1 MKNATLSFGDNLLAS
16 GTDSLRL
23 ISEPELHRSIAQPA
37 AGLADLCAQLRKVY
51 AINRDSYNHLKK
63 KLPFFC
69 GSVFRDNH
77 RKLEHFDEARFM
89 VLDLDYCF
97 RDTGQFAELKNRLA
111 ADERVML
118 LFESPGG
125 QGLKLVF
132 ALQTPLRSTKQ
143 FSDSYKAF
151 AREFAAL
158 HGVEDFVDFRTAD
171 ATRVCFL
178 SADPDARYNPL
189 CLEVDAAA
197 YLSPYDAPAQELP
210 TAPAPPP
217 PGPAAASAP
226 ALVLEP
232 ARADGLDPSVYR
244 EILRKL
250 NPGARPLRPPKDYIV
265 PETLE
270 RVVEP
275 VNRVLAEFDLKVREV
290 LSINYGKK
298 WVVEH
303 GIAWGEVNLF
313 YGKNGF
319 SVVKS
324 PKRGANPGL
333 NDLLAELITQA
344 VSKLQNPALDYGP
357 EEATQV
363 EFS

>member
-1 MKNATLSFGDNLLAS
+1 MKHTISFGTNLLAS
-16 GTDSLRL
+16 GPGSLSR
-23 ISEPELHRSIAQPA
+23 ISEAELHSAIAKPA
-37 AGLADLCAQLRKVY
+37 PELADLCAQLRKVY
-51 AINRDSYNHLKK
+51 TISKDSYNHMKK

-77 RKLEHFDEARFM
+77 RKLEHFEEARYM
-89 VLDLDYCF
+89 VLDLDHCF
-97 RDTGQFAELKNRLA
+97 KNKEQFEDLKNRLA

-132 ALQTPLRSTKQ
+132 GLQKPVSSTKQ
-143 FSDSYKAF
+143 FSDCYKAF
-151 AREFAAL
+151 AREFAVL
-158 HGVEDFVDFRTAD
+158 HSVEDFVDFRTAD

-178 SADPDARYNPL
+178 CADADARYNPL
-189 CLEVDAAA
+189 CIELDPGA
-197 YLSPYDAPAQELP
+197 YISPYDALAQEIQP
-210 TAPAPPP
+210 QEEAA
-217 PGPAAASAP
+217 PGPAAIEIQPVAA
-226 ALVLEP
+226 EP
-232 ARADGLDPSVYR
+232 ARAETLDPTQYR

-250 NPGARPLRPPKDYIV
+250 NPSARPLRPAKEYIV
-265 PETLE
+265 PEILE
-270 RVVEP
+270 QVVEP
-275 VNRVLAEFDLKVREV
+275 VNRVLEAFNLKVREV
-290 LSINYGKK
+290 LSISYGKK

-303 GIAWGEVNLF
+303 GVAWGEVNLF

-333 NDLLAELITQA
+333 NDLAAELITQA
-344 VSKLQNPALDYGP
+344 VYKLQNQTPDHGP